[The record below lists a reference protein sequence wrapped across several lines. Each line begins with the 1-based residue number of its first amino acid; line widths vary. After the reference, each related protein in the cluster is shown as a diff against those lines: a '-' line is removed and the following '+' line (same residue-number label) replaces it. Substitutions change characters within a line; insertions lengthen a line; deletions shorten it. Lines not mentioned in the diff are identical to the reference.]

1 MYEIGVFPDWW
12 KLEPSDSTAEFEEI
26 SGVIDANDPWCRGVV
41 LLGLAAPS
49 EKLLESFA
57 AAARFPRIKGFAVGR
72 TIWADA
78 ANAWFAGEMDDSQCR
93 EAIAAKFAELAN
105 GWFDALSAASH

>member
-1 MYEIGVFPDWW
+1 MNRGAALW

-26 SGVIDANDPWCRGVV
+26 SGVIDTYDPWCRGVV

-57 AAARFPRIKGFAVGR
+57 VAARFPRIKGFAVGR

-93 EAIAAKFAELAN
+93 EAIAAKLRELAN
-105 GWFDALSAASH
+105 GWFGAQSAASH